1 MPHPIAQRQPLGWRL
16 IQLPNLYFKDR
27 FMDTPVIAPPVDT
40 SNLFNQVSFNRLL
53 DLKREFAE
61 GGVARLVLQARPELT
76 NNHLAVHGGVVMTML
91 DGAMSSAALSKS
103 GFTRAVVTIDMS
115 TSFIKPAKGR
125 LVAHGLVV
133 GGGKSICFC
142 EARIEDEA
150 GDLVARALGTF
161 KYVNP

>member
-1 MPHPIAQRQPLGWRL
+1 MSVAAINTR
-16 IQLPNLYFKDR
+16 
-27 FMDTPVIAPPVDT
+27 MDTEMTPSPVDT
-40 SNLFNQVSFNRLL
+40 STLFAQVAFNRML
-53 DLKREFAE
+53 DLQREFAE

-103 GFTRAVVTIDMS
+103 GFTRAVVTVDMS
-115 TSFIKPAKGR
+115 ASFIKPARGR
-125 LVAHGLVV
+125 LVAHGLAV

-142 EARIEDEA
+142 EARVEDEA

-161 KYVNP
+161 KYVDP

>member
-1 MPHPIAQRQPLGWRL
+1 
-16 IQLPNLYFKDR
+16 
-27 FMDTPVIAPPVDT
+27 MDTQVTPPPVDT
-40 SNLFNQVSFNRLL
+40 STLFNQVGFNRLL
-53 DLKREFAE
+53 DLRRELAE

-115 TSFIKPAKGR
+115 TSFIKPARGR
-125 LVAHGLVV
+125 LVAHAKTV
-133 GGGKSICFC
+133 GGGQSICFC
-142 EARIEDEA
+142 EAHIEDEG

>member
-1 MPHPIAQRQPLGWRL
+1 L
-16 IQLPNLYFKDR
+16 IESTYFY
-27 FMDTPVIAPPVDT
+27 FNEIVMDTQINPPPVDT
-40 SNLFNQVSFNRLL
+40 SNLFNQVGFNRLL
-53 DLKREFAE
+53 DLRREFAE

-125 LVAHGLVV
+125 LVAHGVAV

-142 EARIEDEA
+142 EARIEDED

>member
-1 MPHPIAQRQPLGWRL
+1 MSVAAIDTR
-16 IQLPNLYFKDR
+16 
-27 FMDTPVIAPPVDT
+27 MDTEMTPSPVDT
-40 SNLFNQVSFNRLL
+40 STLFAQVAFNRML
-53 DLKREFAE
+53 DLQREFAE

-103 GFTRAVVTIDMS
+103 GFTRAVVTVDMS
-115 TSFIKPAKGR
+115 ASFIKPARGR
-125 LVAHGLVV
+125 LVAHGLAV

-142 EARIEDEA
+142 EARVEDEA

-161 KYVNP
+161 KYVDP